1 MKWFRH
7 LIPFVLLM
15 SSQYALSQRATGL
28 VIDREAY
35 EAVQRISPSLKYA
48 ADYKP
53 VHSLRQYCPIAG
65 NQGNI
70 GSCVGW
76 SVGYAA
82 YTILRAVR
90 DNLTD
95 QSAITAQA
103 RSALYIYNQ
112 IKLNPDSCTS
122 GSHIHTAMEL
132 LLTQG
137 VCSQSVFN
145 PGECW
150 SLPTEAH
157 RRLAASSKI
166 SEITNLFIS
175 SSPNGQRVNAT
186 IDCLNANRPAVV
198 AMNILPSFHS
208 INSTGLW
215 SPRPEEQSN
224 EFHAMCVVGYDNI
237 NQRFEILNSWGPDF
251 GDEGFVYVSYDDYE
265 RYSLYGFQMLLED
278 PQAEA
283 TASSLMGGF
292 YLNKLAGYD
301 PLGGYKFEKLNGHWN
316 GRYYEIPPGM
326 IKPGSY
332 FKIIAE
338 NLRVSTYLYIF
349 SVKPNG
355 SSELLF
361 PTLSSSEWG
370 DVRDAPIILSGGNYV
385 ELPADPAG
393 AIVADLPGTDHLVL
407 LFSTRRLQDIDELV
421 WRVEQ
426 QRGELYDRL
435 TAVLGNRM
443 VPPADIRYGSSQMGF
458 SSNTRTN
465 GYVVPVVL
473 KVTVQ

>member
-1 MKWFRH
+1 
-7 LIPFVLLM
+7 
-15 SSQYALSQRATGL
+15 
-28 VIDREAY
+28 
-35 EAVQRISPSLKYA
+35 
-48 ADYKP
+48 
-53 VHSLRQYCPIAG
+53 
-65 NQGNI
+65 
-70 GSCVGW
+70 
-76 SVGYAA
+76 
-82 YTILRAVR
+82 
-90 DNLTD
+90 
-95 QSAITAQA
+95 
-103 RSALYIYNQ
+103 
-112 IKLNPDSCTS
+112 
-122 GSHIHTAMEL
+122 MEL
-132 LLTQG
+132 LQMQG

-157 RRLAASSKI
+157 RQLAASSKI
-166 SEITNLFIS
+166 SEITNLFIPK
-175 SSPNGQRVNAT
+175 SPIGQRVNAT
-186 IDCLNANRPAVV
+186 INCLNANRPVVV

-237 NQRFEILNSWGPDF
+237 NQRFEILNSWGPGF
-251 GDEGFVYVSYDDYE
+251 GDQGFVYVSYDDYE
-265 RYSLYGFQMLLED
+265 RYCLYGFEMLLEA
-278 PQAEA
+278 PQAAA
-283 TASSLMGGF
+283 TTSSLMGGF
-292 YLNKLAGYD
+292 YLNKLTGYD
-301 PLGGYKFEKLNGHWN
+301 PYKFEKLNGHWN
-316 GRYYEIPPGM
+316 GRYYEISPGM
-326 IKPGSY
+326 IRRGEY

-361 PTLSSSEWG
+361 PTTSASEWG
-370 DVRDAPIILSGGNYV
+370 DVRDAPIILSGSNYV

-393 AIVADLPGTDHLVL
+393 AIVADQPGTDHLVL
-407 LFSTRRLQDIDELV
+407 LFSTRRLQDIDNLV

-458 SSNTRTN
+458 SSTTRTN

>member
-1 MKWFRH
+1 MNRLKQ
-7 LIPFVLLM
+7 LIPFILLI
-15 SSQYALSQRATGL
+15 SCQHALSQRATGL
-28 VIDREAY
+28 LIDRQAY
-35 EAVQRISPSLKYA
+35 EAVQRVSPSLKYA
-48 ADYKP
+48 ADYRP
-53 VHSLRQYCPIAG
+53 AHSLRKYCPTPG
-65 NQGNI
+65 DQGNI

-76 SVGYAA
+76 AIGYAA
-82 YTILRAVR
+82 HTILLAVR
-90 DNLTD
+90 ENITD
-95 QSAITAQA
+95 KSLITAQA

-112 IKLNPDSCTS
+112 IKIDADSCS
-122 GSHIHTAMEL
+122 KGSYIHTAIHLM
-132 LLTQG
+132 QNRG
-137 VCSQSVFN
+137 VCSQAAFN

-150 SLPTEAH
+150 TLPTETH
-157 RRLAASSKI
+157 HQLAASTRVG
-166 SEITNLFIS
+166 ECTRLFKADS
-175 SSPNGQRVNAT
+175 QVGQRVAET
-186 IDCLNANRPAVV
+186 INCLNANKPVVV
-198 AMNILPSFHS
+198 AMQITPSFYE
-208 INSTGLW
+208 IGSTGVW
-215 SPRPEEQSN
+215 RPGPQEPSKGE
-224 EFHAMCVVGYDNI
+224 HAMCVVGYDNI

-283 TASSLMGGF
+283 TTSSLMGGF